1 MGSSVFKYTNFV
13 NLSYFKGQY
22 QYVKGNELVRR
33 SSESLNNVTTQNLA
47 GYPQVSEKV
56 GTNQVNFDY
65 YSNRNAQTSN
75 NTSGIIGIGS
85 GQQEQDAYAQ
95 WWAQYYAENPELYNR
110 QDGFFT
116 GSDQTT
122 KEKIQDIRQQGST
135 AIKNFD
141 RVTKQMFS
149 HFVDNYTPVSTTY
162 FSKHCVKV

>member
-1 MGSSVFKYTNFV
+1 MDKSFF
-13 NLSYFKGQY
+13 LGQY

-33 SSESLNNVTTQNLA
+33 SSQSLNNVTTQNLP
-47 GYPQVSEKV
+47 GYPQASEKV

-65 YSNRNAQTSN
+65 YSNRNAHTSN
-75 NTSGIIGIGS
+75 NTNGIIGIGS
-85 GQQEQDAYAQ
+85 GQQQQDAYAQ
-95 WWAQYYAENPELYNR
+95 WWAQYYAENPELYDR

-122 KEKIQDIRQQGST
+122 KEKLQDIRQQGST

-149 HFVDNYTPVSTTY
+149 HFVDNYTPVSTTN
-162 FSKHCVKV
+162 FIFP

>member
-1 MGSSVFKYTNFV
+1 M
-13 NLSYFKGQY
+13 
-22 QYVKGNELVRR
+22 
-33 SSESLNNVTTQNLA
+33 
-47 GYPQVSEKV
+47 

-122 KEKIQDIRQQGST
+122 KEKLQDIRQQGST

-149 HFVDNYTPVSTTY
+149 HFVDNYTPVSITKFIVIY
-162 FSKHCVKV
+162 EKKYLFSSIFHFFYVKCNIANVFLREIKFKD